1 MIPRPTQR
9 VGHALG
15 HLNLVRLALVGLV
28 SCSGAPGSADAT
40 AGASGSSDVFLAFAD
55 NFRGYH
61 AWPSYDV
68 TDGAALVGIHDGS
81 TVMEYIN
88 EPPASGSSEFAI
100 GTMIVKEA
108 TGGTIPHELFA
119 MAKRGGGYNRGAP
132 GWEWFELE
140 NLDDGQDSVKQIWRG
155 VGPPIGEMYG
165 GDPDAGCNQCH
176 TDCGNDAVCAKPLSL
191 LAF

>member
-1 MIPRPTQR
+1 MSPRPTQR
-9 VGHALG
+9 VGHGLA
-15 HLNLVRLALVGLV
+15 HLFATLALVGVV
-28 SCSGAPGSADAT
+28 SCSGAPEPAEGA
-40 AGASGSSDVFLAFAD
+40 AGGSGSPDVFLAFAD
-55 NFRGYH
+55 DFRGYH
-61 AWPSYDV
+61 SWPSFDA
-68 TDGAALVGIHDGS
+68 TDGAELVGIHDGS
-81 TVMEYIN
+81 TVTEYIN
-88 EPPASGSSEFAI
+88 EPPPSGSDAFPI

-165 GDPDAGCNQCH
+165 GDPDAGCNKCH

-191 LAF
+191 VAF